1 MAAKCE
7 GDPHYFSKPWKLS
20 DVILLVEEEKFHVH
34 RAVLALSSPVF
45 EKMFSSEFQE
55 KGKNEVTLP
64 DKKASEVEELLLMLY
79 PSVAEKQI
87 TEENCYFLVNLANE
101 YQIEAIVQR
110 CENFMVE
117 LVKTRPKDCII
128 AMIFA
133 EKYELAKLK
142 KAGIEQ
148 AYYLTLEELKN
159 DKMYNQMEKKDL
171 MDIMEG
177 IMLRQDKELEKFQQQ
192 CQQMKR
198 KISSISCQYFGLC
211 GTLLG
216 DLRNIANLLV
226 EHVCSKRDI
235 PRSRMPSFRDVDG
248 YLSALEMA
256 EGKDYCKCGTEKCAS
271 FGVRFLH
278 NLKFMKDALIS
289 IHENVQNDK

>member
-20 DVILLVEEEKFHVH
+20 DVILVVEEEKFHVH
-34 RAVLALSSPVF
+34 RGVLALYSPVF

-55 KGKNEVTLP
+55 KDNNEVTLP
-64 DKKASEVEELLLMLY
+64 DKKASEVGELLLMLY

-87 TEENCYFLVNLANE
+87 TEENCYFLVNLAHE
-101 YQIEAIVQR
+101 YQIEAIVRR
-110 CENFMVE
+110 CEDFMVE
-117 LVKTRPKDCII
+117 LVKTRPKDCVI

-133 EKYELAKLK
+133 QKYELAKLK

-159 DKMYNQMEKKDL
+159 DKMYNQIEKKDL

-177 IMLRQDKELEKFQQQ
+177 IMWRQDKELEKFQQQ
-192 CQQMKR
+192 CRQM
-198 KISSISCQYFGLC
+198 KISSISFPYFGN
-211 GTLLG
+211 TLLRE
-216 DLRNIANLLV
+216 LHNIADLLV

-235 PRSRMPSFRDVDG
+235 PRSRMPSFRDLDG
-248 YLSALEMA
+248 CLSALEMA

-271 FGVRFLH
+271 FGGRFLH
-278 NLKFMKDALIS
+278 NLKSMKHALMS
-289 IHENVQNDK
+289 IHEIVQNDK

>member
-34 RAVLALSSPVF
+34 RGVLALSSPVF

-55 KGKNEVTLP
+55 KDKNEVTLP

-101 YQIEAIVQR
+101 YQIEAIVRR
-110 CENFMVE
+110 CEDFMVE
-117 LVKTRPKDCII
+117 LVKTRPKDCVI

-133 EKYELAKLK
+133 QKYELAKLK
-142 KAGIEQ
+142 KAGTEQ
-148 AYYLTLEELKN
+148 AYYLTLEELKS
-159 DKMYNQMEKKDL
+159 DKMYNQIEKKDL

-177 IMLRQDKELEKFQQQ
+177 IMLRQDKELEKIQQQ
-192 CQQMKR
+192 CQQMKT
-198 KISSISCQYFGLC
+198 KISSISSQYFGFC

-216 DLRNIANLLV
+216 DLQNIGYLLV

-235 PRSRMPSFRDVDG
+235 PRDRMPRFRDVDG

-271 FGVRFLH
+271 FGGRCLD
-278 NLKFMKDALIS
+278 NLKSMKYSLIS
-289 IHENVQNDK
+289 IHEIAQKDK

>member
-198 KISSISCQYFGLC
+198 KISSISFQYFGLC
-211 GTLLG
+211 GTLLRE
-216 DLRNIANLLV
+216 LHKIANLLV

-278 NLKFMKDALIS
+278 NLKSMKDALIS
-289 IHENVQNDK
+289 IHEIVQNDK

>member
-34 RAVLALSSPVF
+34 RGVLALSSPVF

-148 AYYLTLEELKN
+148 AYYLTLEELKS
-159 DKMYNQMEKKDL
+159 DKMYNQIEKKDL

-198 KISSISCQYFGLC
+198 KISSISFQYFGLC
-211 GTLLG
+211 VTLLRE
-216 DLRNIANLLV
+216 LHKIANLLV

-271 FGVRFLH
+271 FGGRCLD
-278 NLKFMKDALIS
+278 NLKSMKYSLIS
-289 IHENVQNDK
+289 IHEIAQKDK

>member
-34 RAVLALSSPVF
+34 RGVLALSSPVF

-55 KGKNEVTLP
+55 KDKNEVTLP
-64 DKKASEVEELLLMLY
+64 DKKAGEVEELLLMLY

-87 TEENCYFLVNLANE
+87 TEENCFFLVNLAHE
-101 YQIEAIVQR
+101 YQIGAIVRR
-110 CENFMVE
+110 CEDFMVE
-117 LVKTRPKDCII
+117 LVKTRPKDCVI

-133 EKYELAKLK
+133 QKYELAKLK

-159 DKMYNQMEKKDL
+159 DKMYNQIEKKDL
-171 MDIMEG
+171 IDIMEG
-177 IMLRQDKELEKFQQQ
+177 IMLRQDKELEKFKQQ
-192 CQQMKR
+192 CQQMET
-198 KISSISCQYFGLC
+198 KISSISSRHFGFR
-211 GTLLG
+211 GTLLEE
-216 DLRNIANLLV
+216 LRSVARLLV

-235 PRSRMPSFRDVDG
+235 LPGRMPSFHDVDG

-271 FGVRFLH
+271 FGSRFLR
-278 NLKFMKDALIS
+278 NLKSMKCSLIS
-289 IHENVQNDK
+289 IHKIVQDDK

>member
-34 RAVLALSSPVF
+34 RGVLAVSSPVL

-55 KGKNEVTLP
+55 KDKNEVTLP

-87 TEENCYFLVNLANE
+87 TEENCFFLVNLAHE
-101 YQIEAIVQR
+101 YQIEAIVRR
-110 CENFMVE
+110 CEDFMVE
-117 LVKTRPKDCII
+117 LVKTKPKDCVT

-133 EKYELAKLK
+133 QKYELAKLK

-148 AYYLTLEELKN
+148 ACYLTLEELKN
-159 DKMYNQMEKKDL
+159 DKMYNQIEKKDL
-171 MDIMEG
+171 IDIMEG

-192 CQQMKR
+192 CQQMKT
-198 KISSISCQYFGLC
+198 KISSISSRHFVY
-211 GTLLG
+211 GTLLE
-216 DLRNIANLLV
+216 DLRSIARLLV

-235 PRSRMPSFRDVDG
+235 LPGRMPSFRDVDG

-256 EGKDYCKCGTEKCAS
+256 EGKDYCKCGSQKCAS
-271 FGVRFLH
+271 FGSRFLQ
-278 NLKFMKDALIS
+278 NLKSMKCSLIS
-289 IHENVQNDK
+289 IHEIVQNDK

>member
-34 RAVLALSSPVF
+34 RGVLALSSPVF

-55 KGKNEVTLP
+55 KDKNEVTLP

-79 PSVAEKQI
+79 PSVVEKQI

-101 YQIEAIVQR
+101 YQIEAIVRR
-110 CENFMVE
+110 CEDFMVE
-117 LVKTRPKDCII
+117 LVKTRPKDCVI

-133 EKYELAKLK
+133 QKYELAKLK

-148 AYYLTLEELKN
+148 AYCLTLEELKN
-159 DKMYNQMEKKDL
+159 DKMYNQIEKKDL

-177 IMLRQDKELEKFQQQ
+177 IMLRQDKELEKIQQQ
-192 CQQMKR
+192 CQQMKT
-198 KISSISCQYFGLC
+198 KISSISSQYFGFC

-216 DLRNIANLLV
+216 DLQNIAYLLV

-235 PRSRMPSFRDVDG
+235 PRGHMPRFRDVDG

-271 FGVRFLH
+271 FGGRCLD
-278 NLKFMKDALIS
+278 NLKSMKYSLIS
-289 IHENVQNDK
+289 IHEIVQKDK

>member
-235 PRSRMPSFRDVDG
+235 PPSRMPSFRDVDG

-278 NLKFMKDALIS
+278 NLKSMKDALIS

>member
-278 NLKFMKDALIS
+278 NLKSMKDALIS

>member
-192 CQQMKR
+192 CQQMER
-198 KISSISCQYFGLC
+198 KISSISFQYFGLC
-211 GTLLG
+211 GTLLRE
-216 DLRNIANLLV
+216 LHKIANLLV

-248 YLSALEMA
+248 
-256 EGKDYCKCGTEKCAS
+256 S
-271 FGVRFLH
+271 FCIG
-278 NLKFMKDALIS
+278 NG
-289 IHENVQNDK
+289 

>member
-34 RAVLALSSPVF
+34 RGVLALSSPVF

-55 KGKNEVTLP
+55 KDKNEVTLP

-87 TEENCYFLVNLANE
+87 TEENCYFLVNLAHE
-101 YQIEAIVQR
+101 YQIGAIVRR
-110 CENFMVE
+110 CEDFMVE
-117 LVKTRPKDCII
+117 LVKTRPKDCVI

-133 EKYELAKLK
+133 QKYELAKLK

-159 DKMYNQMEKKDL
+159 DKMYNQIEKKDL
-171 MDIMEG
+171 IDIMEG
-177 IMLRQDKELEKFQQQ
+177 IMLRQDKELEKFKQQ
-192 CQQMKR
+192 CQQMET
-198 KISSISCQYFGLC
+198 KISSISSRHFGFC
-211 GTLLG
+211 GTLLEE
-216 DLRNIANLLV
+216 LRSVARLLV

-235 PRSRMPSFRDVDG
+235 LPGRMPSFRDVDG

-271 FGVRFLH
+271 FGSRFLR
-278 NLKFMKDALIS
+278 NLKSMKWSLIS
-289 IHENVQNDK
+289 IHEIVQNDK

>member
-198 KISSISCQYFGLC
+198 KILSISCQYFGLC

-278 NLKFMKDALIS
+278 NLKSMKDALIS

>member
-34 RAVLALSSPVF
+34 RGVLAVSSPVF

-55 KGKNEVTLP
+55 KDKKEVTLP
-64 DKKASEVEELLLMLY
+64 DKKAGEVEELLLMLY

-87 TEENCYFLVNLANE
+87 TEENCYFLVNLAHE
-101 YQIEAIVQR
+101 YQIETIVRR
-110 CENFMVE
+110 CEDFMVE
-117 LVKTRPKDCII
+117 LVKTRPKDCVI

-133 EKYELAKLK
+133 QKYELAKLK

-148 AYYLTLEELKN
+148 ACYLTLEELKN
-159 DKMYNQMEKKDL
+159 DKMYNQIEKKDL
-171 MDIMEG
+171 IDIMEG

-192 CQQMKR
+192 CQQMKT
-198 KISSISCQYFGLC
+198 KISSISSRHFVY
-211 GTLLG
+211 GTLLEE
-216 DLRNIANLLV
+216 LHSIARLLV

-235 PRSRMPSFRDVDG
+235 LPGRMPSFRDVDG

-256 EGKDYCKCGTEKCAS
+256 EGKDYCKCGSKKCAS
-271 FGVRFLH
+271 FGSRFLQ
-278 NLKFMKDALIS
+278 NLKSMKCSLIS
-289 IHENVQNDK
+289 IHEIVQNDK

>member
-148 AYYLTLEELKN
+148 AYYSTLEELKN

-198 KISSISCQYFGLC
+198 KISSISFQYFGLC

-235 PRSRMPSFRDVDG
+235 PRSRMPSSRDVDG

-278 NLKFMKDALIS
+278 NLKSMKDALIY
-289 IHENVQNDK
+289 IHEIVQNDK

>member
-1 MAAKCE
+1 MAAKCK
-7 GDPHYFSKPWKLS
+7 GDPHYFSKPWKLT

-198 KISSISCQYFGLC
+198 KISSIPFQYFGLC

-278 NLKFMKDALIS
+278 DLKSMKDALIS
-289 IHENVQNDK
+289 IHEIVQNDK

>member
-7 GDPHYFSKPWKLS
+7 GDPHYFSKPWKLT

-198 KISSISCQYFGLC
+198 KISSIPFQYFGLC
-211 GTLLG
+211 STLLG

-278 NLKFMKDALIS
+278 DLKSMKDALIS
-289 IHENVQNDK
+289 IHEIVQNDK

>member
-34 RAVLALSSPVF
+34 RVVLALSSPVF

-55 KGKNEVTLP
+55 KDQKEVTLP
-64 DKKASEVEELLLMLY
+64 DKRASEVEELLLMLY

-101 YQIEAIVQR
+101 YQIEAIVRR
-110 CENFMVE
+110 CEDFMVE
-117 LVKTRPKDCII
+117 LVKTRPKDCVI

-133 EKYELAKLK
+133 QKYELAKLK

-159 DKMYNQMEKKDL
+159 DKMYNQIEKKDL

-192 CQQMKR
+192 CQQMKT
-198 KISSISCQYFGLC
+198 KISSISSRYFGVF

-216 DLRNIANLLV
+216 ELDNIADLLV
-226 EHVCSKRDI
+226 EHVCLKRDI
-235 PRSRMPSFRDVDG
+235 RRSRMPSFLDVDG

-271 FGVRFLH
+271 FGDRFLC
-278 NLKFMKDALIS
+278 NLKSMKNSLIS
-289 IHENVQNDK
+289 IHEIVQNDK

>member
-1 MAAKCE
+1 MTAKCE
-7 GDPHYFSKPWKLS
+7 GGPHYFSKPWKLS

-34 RAVLALSSPVF
+34 RAVLSLSSPVF

-64 DKKASEVEELLLMLY
+64 DKKAGEVEELLLMLY

-87 TEENCYFLVNLANE
+87 TEENCYFLVNLAHE
-101 YQIEAIVQR
+101 YQIGAIVRR
-110 CENFMVE
+110 CEDFMVE
-117 LVKTRPKDCII
+117 LVKTRPKDCVI

-133 EKYELAKLK
+133 QKYELAKLK

-159 DKMYNQMEKKDL
+159 DKMYNQIEKKDL
-171 MDIMEG
+171 IDIMEG
-177 IMLRQDKELEKFQQQ
+177 IMLRQDKELEKFKQQ
-192 CQQMKR
+192 CQQMET
-198 KISSISCQYFGLC
+198 KISSISTRHFGFC
-211 GTLLG
+211 GTLLEEL
-216 DLRNIANLLV
+216 DNIANLLV

-235 PRSRMPSFRDVDG
+235 RMPSFLDVDG

-271 FGVRFLH
+271 FGGRFLR
-278 NLKFMKDALIS
+278 NLKSMKNSLIS
-289 IHENVQNDK
+289 IHEIVQNDK